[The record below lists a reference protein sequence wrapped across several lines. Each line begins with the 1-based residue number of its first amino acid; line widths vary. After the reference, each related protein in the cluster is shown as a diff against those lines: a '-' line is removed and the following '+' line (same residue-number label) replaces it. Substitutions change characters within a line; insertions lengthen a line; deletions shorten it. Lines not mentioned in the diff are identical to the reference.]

1 MIVQIQ
7 NISKKFKNG
16 TAALSDANFS
26 VDRGEFVSVIGPSGA
41 GKTTL
46 FRILN
51 GAERADRGCVI
62 INGKHLES
70 AKGKARR
77 MIQKNIGTVYQDF
90 ALVENMSC
98 IHNVLSA
105 CLPDMVFIPA
115 VLGIFGKERNA
126 EAESL
131 LNLVGLA
138 DKVNEPVKNLS
149 GGQKQRVAIARA
161 LMRRPSVLLADEP
174 VASLDPITGRQILEL
189 ISSIRKTQGLTVL
202 MNSHNLQFSLE
213 FSSRIIGL
221 HGGLTVFDGA
231 PADITPQ
238 IISSI
243 YGSSAD
249 ISDMR
254 EAAL

>member
-16 TAALSDANFS
+16 TTALSNVNFS

-51 GAERADRGCVI
+51 GAERADSGRVI
-62 INGKHLES
+62 INEKHLES
-70 AKGKARR
+70 TKGKARR

-90 ALVENMSC
+90 ALVENISC

-105 CLPDMVFIPA
+105 CLPDMTFIPA
-115 VLGIFGKERNA
+115 VLGIFGKERNT

-161 LMRRPSVLLADEP
+161 LCMSPDVLLFDEP
-174 VASLDPITGRQILEL
+174 NSRTDGAYEQSQ
-189 ISSIRKTQGLTVL
+189 SSIFT
-202 MNSHNLQFSLE
+202 
-213 FSSRIIGL
+213 
-221 HGGLTVFDGA
+221 
-231 PADITPQ
+231 
-238 IISSI
+238 
-243 YGSSAD
+243 
-249 ISDMR
+249 
-254 EAAL
+254 